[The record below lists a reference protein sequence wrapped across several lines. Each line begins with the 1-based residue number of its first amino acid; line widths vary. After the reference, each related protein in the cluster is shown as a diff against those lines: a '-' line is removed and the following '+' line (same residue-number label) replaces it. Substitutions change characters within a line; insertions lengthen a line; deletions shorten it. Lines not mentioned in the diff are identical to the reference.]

1 MILASAN
8 DIHVGMTG
16 TILSSQN
23 YTKKLIDIYIL
34 VSNYDN

>member
-1 MILASAN
+1 MILVSAN

-23 YTKKLIDIYIL
+23 YIKKLIDIYISIQL
-34 VSNYDN
+34 